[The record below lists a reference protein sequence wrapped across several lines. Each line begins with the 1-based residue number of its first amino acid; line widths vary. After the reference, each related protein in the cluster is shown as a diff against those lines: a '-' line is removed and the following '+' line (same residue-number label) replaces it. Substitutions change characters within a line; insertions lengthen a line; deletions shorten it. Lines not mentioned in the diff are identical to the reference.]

1 LQNYWLMSAERAALA
16 YPSRPHRHLCGCRLL
31 GLPNVPSWS
40 PRRCRLCLRM
50 QTSPEVLLLL
60 LLLLLVL
67 LVLAGVAGCTVEV
80 AWWLLGPEQ
89 PWMLLCFSL

>member
-1 LQNYWLMSAERAALA
+1 
-16 YPSRPHRHLCGCRLL
+16 
-31 GLPNVPSWS
+31 
-40 PRRCRLCLRM
+40 M